1 MKKTNIMKK
10 LSIIIVA
17 LLLAAVCYDF
27 ILYQGNTYSNFGN
40 YVAVMA
46 KFLKIF
52 SLCLVLLFVS
62 GSFKNIKRYN
72 FLNYISILS
81 VIGLLLSGLFLYI
94 DFIVSKIQS
103 IYLLVYVINGALEK
117 VVICLILISLFVI
130 NSDGQKVSNNQG

>member
-10 LSIIIVA
+10 LSIIIVV
-17 LLLAAVCYDF
+17 LFLATVCYDF
-27 ILYQGNTYSNFGN
+27 IDFQGNTYPNLGY
-40 YVAVMA
+40 YVSVMA

-52 SLCLVLLFVS
+52 SLCFVLLFVS
-62 GSFKNIKRYN
+62 GSFKNIKKYN
-72 FLNYISILS
+72 LLNYISILS
-81 VIGLLLSGLFLYI
+81 VIGLLLSDLFLDI

-130 NSDGQKVSNNQG
+130 KSNRQEVFSNQD